1 MEARWRTR
9 GQAGPCNAGHG
20 PARAG
25 PQLLLD
31 ATCLTS
37 SASSKGLAPTRP
49 AGPHQAPRDDR
60 PCLAALPRQWG
71 PLVRAS
77 PSEQIRGSQGRE
89 TTLSPP
95 AAAERQASWAWEA
108 AAPGTQYPLFLD
120 RPTQRESLSTHTTWK
135 HKCSQNCRVPIR
147 FFPHTNGHSVLA
159 EQSLVFYPSLLPQ
172 QEAVQGNLKT

>member
-20 PARAG
+20 PARTG

-60 PCLAALPRQWG
+60 PASQLCPGNGGHWYAPVPLNRSEVLKGGRLRSPLQQLRSARRHGLGKQLHQEPSILFFLTALPKG
-71 PLVRAS
+71 RAS
-77 PSEQIRGSQGRE
+77 LHTQPGNTSAPKTAACQYVSSP
-89 TTLSPP
+89 TLTGTLCWQSSP
-95 AAAERQASWAWEA
+95 
-108 AAPGTQYPLFLD
+108 
-120 RPTQRESLSTHTTWK
+120 
-135 HKCSQNCRVPIR
+135 
-147 FFPHTNGHSVLA
+147 
-159 EQSLVFYPSLLPQ
+159 
-172 QEAVQGNLKT
+172 